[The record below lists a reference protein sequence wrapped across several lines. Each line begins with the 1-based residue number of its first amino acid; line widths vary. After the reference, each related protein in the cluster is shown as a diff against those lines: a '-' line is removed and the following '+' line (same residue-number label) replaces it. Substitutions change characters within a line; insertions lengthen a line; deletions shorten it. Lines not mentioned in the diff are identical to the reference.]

1 MPALISEVL
10 SWVRTGFPDGVPDAE
25 APALFA
31 VLTERLGTER
41 AQEVLRQLSVDG
53 RLTPQAASSLLADD
67 VQKRQ
72 VAAKL
77 VLGGWPLGPA
87 EDAEPEPPQE
97 GGALGRIVAW
107 LREGYPGGVPDH
119 DYIPL
124 LALLERRLTKSEVK
138 QIARSLRRADVS
150 PAGPRTS
157 PQRSPNTPWSSRVTP
172 ICAGCAISWPSRA
185 GRSTSPTR
193 TRSRRTESPKTRNA
207 RPGPTRTGVPSSV
220 LGLRPPRPG
229 AGPSAAAAGR
239 PAAGVGV

>member
-97 GGALGRIVAW
+97 GGALGRIMAW

-150 PAGPRTS
+150 PAGPED
-157 PQRSPNTPWSSRVTP
+157 
-172 ICAGCAISWPSRA
+172 I
-185 GRSTSPTR
+185 
-193 TRSRRTESPKTRNA
+193 
-207 RPGPTRTGVPSSV
+207 
-220 LGLRPPRPG
+220 
-229 AGPSAAAAGR
+229 AAAITEYTLVEPRDADLRRVRNQLAKQGWPVDFPDPDQE
-239 PAAGVGV
+239 PAH